1 MSEVNLASEI
11 LAEFKKQAKLW
22 AIAFFVVLG
31 LWAAT
36 IAGFIWYL
44 NQYDFVSYS
53 QDGEGQNYINNRVE
67 GSVFN
72 GTDAENADQETNAE
86 YAKEQ
91 VEGYGDQ
98 AQ

>member
-1 MSEVNLASEI
+1 MPEINLASEI
-11 LAEFKKQAKLW
+11 LSEFKKQAKLW
-22 AIAFFVVLG
+22 AVAFFVVLG

-44 NQYDFVSYS
+44 NQYDFVSYT

-72 GTDAENADQETNAE
+72 GADAQNADEETKAE
-86 YAKEQ
+86 YAKE
-91 VEGYGDQ
+91 
-98 AQ
+98 

>member
-1 MSEVNLASEI
+1 MEQQNLASEI
-11 LAEFKKQAKLW
+11 LSEFKKQANRW
-22 AIAFFVVLG
+22 AAAFFVVLA
-31 LWAAT
+31 LWAGT

-72 GTDAENADQETNAE
+72 GSDAQGADKENAG
-86 YAKEQ
+86 
-91 VEGYGDQ
+91 EGLSSP
-98 AQ
+98 AQQ